1 MTVTDNDPRRQLLLE
16 LLQAGLAAVD
26 GRRRTADSLKTL
38 IPASTAPTR
47 YHVAAVGKA
56 ACAMALGA
64 HDALGDSIARM
75 LIIAKDGHLEPG
87 VADLPGVETIE
98 SSHPMPDERSLRAG
112 QRLAEFVADI
122 PATVMPVFLISGG
135 ASSLV
140 EVLAPGSTL
149 QDLRQLNATGLASGE
164 DIAALNARRRAISR
178 LKGGGLTAR
187 LKGRVAL
194 ALFVSDVPGD
204 DPAVIGSGILG
215 PVAEAG
221 AATADQVTRRIIA
234 RIEDAMQAVG
244 ARAGD
249 LRTWISATRFAGDAD
264 RLAVRLTHELCLSAA
279 QVCIWG
285 GESVVRL
292 PANPGRGGRNQHL
305 ALAAA
310 RLIAG
315 EEDLLFLA
323 AGTDGTDGP
332 TDDAGALVDGETC
345 ARVTVAGLDV
355 ERSLLAADSQSA
367 LAAAGDLVHTGPTGT
382 NVGDL
387 AVGLKLST
395 AQARSWYER
404 NPGTHSPVR

>member
-1 MTVTDNDPRRQLLLE
+1 VSGSDPRRQLLLE

-26 GRRRTADSLKTL
+26 GRRRTAECLTAL
-38 IPASTAPTR
+38 IGATGAQQS

-64 HDALGDSIARM
+64 RDALGASILRM
-75 LIIAKDGHLEPG
+75 LIIAKDGHLE
-87 VADLPGVETIE
+87 AALSALPAVEVIE
-98 SSHPMPDERSLRAG
+98 SSHPLPDERSLRAG
-112 QRLAEFVADI
+112 QRLCEFVAQM
-122 PATVMPVFLISGG
+122 PADVMPVFLISGG

-140 EVLAPGSTL
+140 EVLVPGATL

-164 DIAALNARRRAISR
+164 DIAALNARRRTLSH

-187 LKGRVAL
+187 LNGRAAVG
-194 ALFVSDVPGD
+194 LFVSDVPGD
-204 DPAVIGSGILG
+204 DPSVIGSGILG
-215 PVAEAG
+215 PVAG
-221 AATADQVTRRIIA
+221 AADQVTRRIIA
-234 RIEDAMQAVG
+234 RIEDAMQAV
-244 ARAGD
+244 AASALD
-249 LRTWISATRFAGDAD
+249 LRTSIADMRFAGDAD
-264 RLAVRLTHELCLSAA
+264 RLAVRLTHELCLGRA
-279 QVCIWG
+279 QVCVWG

-292 PANPGRGGRNQHL
+292 PHNPGQGGRNQHL

-315 EEDLLFLA
+315 QDELLFLA

-332 TDDAGALVDGETC
+332 TEDAGALVDGETC
-345 ARVTVAGLDV
+345 GRVMVAGLDV
-355 ERSLLAADSQSA
+355 ERSLLTADSQRA

-387 AVGLKLST
+387 AIGLNLSV

-404 NPGTHSPVR
+404 HAGARAPVR

>member
-1 MTVTDNDPRRQLLLE
+1 LTVTDNDPRRQLLLE

-26 GRRRTADSLKTL
+26 GRRRTAASLKNL
-38 IPASTAPTR
+38 IAARGTPGR

-56 ACAMALGA
+56 AGAMALGA
-64 HDALGDSIARM
+64 HDVLGDSIVRM
-75 LIIAKDGHLEPG
+75 LIIAKDGHLEAG
-87 VADLPGVETIE
+87 VHALPGVEIIE

-112 QRLAEFVADI
+112 QRLFEFVADL
-122 PATVMPVFLISGG
+122 PAAVMPVFLISGG
-135 ASSLV
+135 ASSLA
-140 EVLAPGSTL
+140 EVLAPGSSL
-149 QDLRQLNATGLASGE
+149 QDLRELNATGLASGA
-164 DIAALNARRRAISR
+164 DIAALNARRRTISR
-178 LKGGGLTAR
+178 LKGGGLTAC
-187 LKGRVAL
+187 LKGRAAL

-204 DPAVIGSGILG
+204 DPAIIGSGILG
-215 PVAEAG
+215 PAG
-221 AATADQVTRRIIA
+221 DGGDQVVRCIIA

-244 ARAGD
+244 ARAVD
-249 LRTWISATRFAGDAD
+249 LRTWISDARFAGDAD
-264 RLAVRLTHELCLSAA
+264 RLAVRLTHELCLSTA
-279 QVCIWG
+279 QVCVWG

-292 PANPGRGGRNQHL
+292 PARPGRGGRNQHL

-355 ERSLLAADSQSA
+355 ERSLLAADSQAA
-367 LAAAGDLVHTGPTGT
+367 LAAAGDLLHTGPTGT

-404 NPGTHSPVR
+404 NPGAPAPVR

>member
-1 MTVTDNDPRRQLLLE
+1 LTVTDNDPRRQLLLE

-38 IPASTAPTR
+38 IAASSTPTH

-56 ACAMALGA
+56 AGAMALGA
-64 HDALGDSIARM
+64 HDALGDNILRM
-75 LIIAKDGHLEPG
+75 LIIAKDGHLEAG
-87 VADLPGVETIE
+87 MDDLPGVEIIE
-98 SSHPMPDERSLRAG
+98 SSHPLPDERSLRAG
-112 QRLAEFVADI
+112 QRLFEFVADM
-122 PATVMPVFLISGG
+122 PAAVMPVFLISGG
-135 ASSLV
+135 ASSLA

-149 QDLRQLNATGLASGE
+149 QDLRQLNATGLASGA
-164 DIAALNARRRAISR
+164 DIAALNARRRTISR

-187 LKGRVAL
+187 LKGRAAL

-215 PVAEAG
+215 PVAAAG
-221 AATADQVTRRIIA
+221 GTVDQVTRRIIA

-244 ARAGD
+244 ARAVD
-249 LRTWISATRFAGDAD
+249 LRTWISDARFEGDAD

-279 QVCIWG
+279 QVCVWG

-395 AQARSWYER
+395 AQARRWYER
-404 NPGTHSPVR
+404 NPGAHAPVR

>member
-1 MTVTDNDPRRQLLLE
+1 VTDNDPRRQLLLE

-38 IPASTAPTR
+38 IVASSTPTC

-64 HDALGDSIARM
+64 HDALGDSILRM
-75 LIIAKDGHLEPG
+75 LIIAKDGHRDAG
-87 VADLPGVETIE
+87 VEDLPGVEVIE

-112 QRLAEFVADI
+112 QRLVEFVAQM
-122 PATVMPVFLISGG
+122 PAAVLPVFLISGG

-164 DIAALNARRRAISR
+164 DIAELNARRRTISR

-187 LKGRVAL
+187 LQGRAAL

-215 PVAEAG
+215 PVTG
-221 AATADQVTRRIIA
+221 ADAVDQVTRRVIA

-244 ARAGD
+244 ARALD
-249 LRTWISATRFAGDAD
+249 LRTWISAGRFAGDAD

-279 QVCIWG
+279 QVCVWG

-315 EEDLLFLA
+315 EEELLFLA
-323 AGTDGTDGP
+323 VGTDGTDGP

-355 ERSLLAADSQSA
+355 ERSLLAADSQAA
-367 LAAAGDLVHTGPTGT
+367 LAAAGDLIHTGPTGT

-387 AVGLKLST
+387 AVGLKLSI

-404 NPGTHSPVR
+404 NPGGHWPVR

>member
-1 MTVTDNDPRRQLLLE
+1 LTVTDSDPRRQLLLE
-16 LLQAGLAAVD
+16 LLQAALAAVD
-26 GRRRTADSLKTL
+26 GRRRTAESLKNL
-38 IPASTAPTR
+38 IAASRTPAH

-56 ACAMALGA
+56 AGAMALGA
-64 HDALGDSIARM
+64 HDALGDRILRM
-75 LIIAKDGHLEPG
+75 LIIAKDGHREAG
-87 VADLPGVETIE
+87 MADLPGVEIIE
-98 SSHPMPDERSLRAG
+98 SSHPVPDERSLRAG
-112 QRLAEFVADI
+112 QRLFEFVADL
-122 PATVMPVFLISGG
+122 PAAVMPIFLISGG
-135 ASSLV
+135 ASSLA

-149 QDLRQLNATGLASGE
+149 QDLRQLNATGLASGA
-164 DIAALNARRRAISR
+164 DIAELNARRRTISR

-187 LKGRVAL
+187 LKGRAAL

-215 PVAEAG
+215 PVAAAG
-221 AATADQVTRRIIA
+221 GAVDQVTRRIIA

-244 ARAGD
+244 ARAVD
-249 LRTWISATRFAGDAD
+249 LRTWISEGRF
-264 RLAVRLTHELCLSAA
+264 A
-279 QVCIWG
+279 QVCVWG

-292 PANPGRGGRNQHL
+292 PPNPGRGGRNQHL

-355 ERSLLAADSQSA
+355 ERSLLAADSQAA
-367 LAAAGDLVHTGPTGT
+367 LAAAGDLIHTGPTGT

-404 NPGTHSPVR
+404 NPGATAPVR

>member
-1 MTVTDNDPRRQLLLE
+1 LTVTDSDPRRQLLLE

-26 GRRRTADSLKTL
+26 GRRRTADSLKSLTA
-38 IPASTAPTR
+38 ASAPTR

-56 ACAMALGA
+56 AAAMAMGA
-64 HDALGDSIARM
+64 HDALGDRILRT
-75 LIIAKDGHLEPG
+75 LVIAKDGHLEAG
-87 VADLPGVETIE
+87 LHALPGVEIIE
-98 SSHPMPDERSLRAG
+98 SSHPMPDERSLAAG
-112 QRLAEFVADI
+112 QRLVEFVAQI
-122 PATVMPVFLISGG
+122 PAQVMPVFLISGG

-140 EVLAPGSTL
+140 EVLMPGATL
-149 QDLRQLNATGLASGE
+149 QDLRALNATGLASGE
-164 DIAALNARRRAISR
+164 DIAELNARRRSISA

-187 LKGRVAL
+187 LQERAAL

-215 PVAEAG
+215 PAINAG
-221 AATADQVTRRIIA
+221 AAASDRVTRRIIA
-234 RIEDAMQAVG
+234 RIEDAMQAVSV
-244 ARAGD
+244 RAVD
-249 LRTWISATRFAGDAD
+249 LRTWISEARFAGDAD
-264 RLAVRLTHELCLSAA
+264 RLAVRLTHELHLSGA

-332 TDDAGALVDGETC
+332 TEDAGALVDGETC

-404 NPGTHSPVR
+404 NPSSSAPVR

>member
-1 MTVTDNDPRRQLLLE
+1 VTGTDPRRTLLLE

-26 GRRRTADSLKTL
+26 GRRRTADTLKSL
-38 IPASTAPTR
+38 PATAAAPGGF
-47 YHVAAVGKA
+47 HVAAVGKA

-64 HDALGDSIARM
+64 HDALGARIRRM
-75 LIIAKDGHLEPG
+75 LIIAKDGHLETAA
-87 VADLPGVETIE
+87 ADLPGVEIIE
-98 SSHPMPDERSLRAG
+98 SAHPVPDERSLLAG
-112 QRLAEFVADI
+112 QRLCDFVASL
-122 PATVMPVFLISGG
+122 PADALPVFLVSGG
-135 ASSLV
+135 ASSLA
-140 EVLAPGSTL
+140 EVLAPGATL
-149 QDLRQLNATGLASGE
+149 QQLRQLNASGLASGE
-164 DIAALNARRRAISR
+164 DIAALNARRRTISR

-187 LKGRVAL
+187 LAGRAAL

-215 PVAEAG
+215 PVAG
-221 AATADQVTRRIIA
+221 QPDQVTRCIIA

-244 ARAGD
+244 RRAAD
-249 LRTWISATRFAGDAD
+249 LRTSISDTRFAEDAD
-264 RLAVRLTHELCLSAA
+264 RLAVRLTHELCLADA
-279 QVCIWG
+279 QVCVWG

-292 PANPGRGGRNQHL
+292 PPAPGRGGRNQHL

-315 EEDLLFLA
+315 QDDLLFLA

-345 ARVTVAGLDV
+345 GRVAIAGLDV
-355 ERSLLAADSQSA
+355 ERALAGADSHAA

-387 AVGLKLST
+387 ALGLKLSS
-395 AQARSWYER
+395 AQARAWLARSA
-404 NPGTHSPVR
+404 GTPPPVR